1 MKIITYKDLEN
12 KEIYDEFYR
21 VIEYDNNSSV
31 DEIINNVKLKGDNYL
46 IEISKKFNDGDFNSP
61 DDFVVSNDEI
71 INAYNIVGQEYVN
84 KITYAKNNIKEFAKK
99 QLDSIKNLEFE
110 KNNSILGHKIIP
122 LNRVLCYVPGGNYPL
137 PSSALM
143 TVVPAKEAGVKEIY
157 LTSPKIKP
165 ETIVAAHIAG
175 ADKIYKLGGAQAI
188 SAFAY
193 GTNSI
198 NEVDKITGPGNKYVT
213 YAKKHVFGKVD
224 IDFLAGPSEVLV
236 AADNNADAK
245 LIAAD
250 MLAQAEHDKDARS
263 YLITT
268 SAELANN
275 VQNYAKEFL
284 GSLQTR
290 DIAQIAFDKS
300 FAVIADSIDEII
312 EITNKRA
319 PEHLEI
325 MLKNP
330 KCYTDK
336 FKNYGSMFIGSNCA
350 EVFGDYV
357 SGTNHV
363 LPTNMASKYT
373 GGLSVFDF
381 IKILTYQE
389 IDKNYARELSKTAS
403 YIAQKEGL
411 MAHKLASDL
420 RGENG

>member
-31 DEIINNVKLKGDNYL
+31 DEIINNVKLKGDDYL

-224 IDFLAGPSEVLV
+224 IDFPAGPSEVLV

-268 SAELANN
+268 SFELANK
-275 VQNYAKEFL
+275 VQNYADEF
-284 GSLQTR
+284 
-290 DIAQIAFDKS
+290 
-300 FAVIADSIDEII
+300 
-312 EITNKRA
+312 
-319 PEHLEI
+319 
-325 MLKNP
+325 
-330 KCYTDK
+330 
-336 FKNYGSMFIGSNCA
+336 
-350 EVFGDYV
+350 
-357 SGTNHV
+357 
-363 LPTNMASKYT
+363 
-373 GGLSVFDF
+373 
-381 IKILTYQE
+381 
-389 IDKNYARELSKTAS
+389 
-403 YIAQKEGL
+403 
-411 MAHKLASDL
+411 
-420 RGENG
+420 

>member
-31 DEIINNVKLKGDNYL
+31 DEIINNVKLKGDDYL

-143 TVVPAKEAGVKEIY
+143 TVGPAKEAGVKEIY

-213 YAKKHVFGKVD
+213 YA
-224 IDFLAGPSEVLV
+224 
-236 AADNNADAK
+236 
-245 LIAAD
+245 
-250 MLAQAEHDKDARS
+250 
-263 YLITT
+263 
-268 SAELANN
+268 
-275 VQNYAKEFL
+275 
-284 GSLQTR
+284 
-290 DIAQIAFDKS
+290 
-300 FAVIADSIDEII
+300 
-312 EITNKRA
+312 
-319 PEHLEI
+319 
-325 MLKNP
+325 
-330 KCYTDK
+330 
-336 FKNYGSMFIGSNCA
+336 
-350 EVFGDYV
+350 
-357 SGTNHV
+357 
-363 LPTNMASKYT
+363 
-373 GGLSVFDF
+373 
-381 IKILTYQE
+381 
-389 IDKNYARELSKTAS
+389 
-403 YIAQKEGL
+403 
-411 MAHKLASDL
+411 
-420 RGENG
+420 